1 MNYATF
7 KVKDKEY
14 KAKINARGIIE
25 LERFLGTNP
34 VNVILTMSDSEE
46 VPSVEKMLKIIQV
59 SVATFTPSFKMSDA
73 YDLYD
78 EFIEDGHAMA
88 DLVQIVVDIFKASG
102 FLKKDEEEKN
112 A

>member
-1 MNYATF
+1 MTYSTF
-7 KVKDKEY
+7 TVKGKEY
-14 KAKINARGIIE
+14 KAKINARGTVE

-34 VNVILTMSDSEE
+34 VNIILAMGDNEE

-59 SVATFTPSFKMSDA
+59 AVATFVPSFKMSDA

-78 EFIEDGHAMA
+78 DFIEEGNAMA
-88 DLVQIVVDIFKASG
+88 DLVPIVLDIFKASG
-102 FLKKDEEEKN
+102 FLKQDEEEKN